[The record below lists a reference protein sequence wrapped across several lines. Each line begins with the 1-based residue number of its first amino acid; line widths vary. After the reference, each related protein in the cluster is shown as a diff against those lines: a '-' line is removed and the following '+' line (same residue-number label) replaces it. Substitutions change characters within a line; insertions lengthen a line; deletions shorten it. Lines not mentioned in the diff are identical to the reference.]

1 MNAGGAV
8 AALVTV
14 LIAGLFQSS
23 SSNSDADD
31 ATRGPPLLRDT
42 EAQKGGLELGTY
54 KFFGVSS
61 VNDLLQPLS
70 NYFQSITCMVL

>member
-14 LIAGLFQSS
+14 LIAGLLQNSS
-23 SSNSDADD
+23 SSSSSDSHADD

-61 VNDLLQPLS
+61 
-70 NYFQSITCMVL
+70 

>member
-14 LIAGLFQSS
+14 LIAGLFQNSSNSS
-23 SSNSDADD
+23 SSSDSDADD

-61 VNDLLQPLS
+61 S
-70 NYFQSITCMVL
+70 RY

>member
-1 MNAGGAV
+1 V

-23 SSNSDADD
+23 SSSDSDAED

-54 KFFGVSS
+54 KFFGVSFFTYTS
-61 VNDLLQPLS
+61 S
-70 NYFQSITCMVL
+70 SS